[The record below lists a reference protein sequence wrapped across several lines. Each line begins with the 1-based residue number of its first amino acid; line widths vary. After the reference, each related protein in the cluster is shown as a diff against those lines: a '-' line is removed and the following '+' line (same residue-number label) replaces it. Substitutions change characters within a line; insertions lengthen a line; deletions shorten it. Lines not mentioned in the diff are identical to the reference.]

1 LCCEKPGSHPLR
13 EAVEICELG
22 VECASRDV
30 AIAIPPETRRRR
42 AEPETESLLEF
53 ALSDYERPRR

>member
-13 EAVEICELG
+13 EAVEICELS

-30 AIAIPPETRRRR
+30 AIAIRRKP
-42 AEPETESLLEF
+42 AVGVPSPETESLLEF
-53 ALSDYERPRR
+53 ALSDYERP